1 MPQSLAKKQ
10 AMLTR
15 TAGEARS
22 AAVTVRRERRESALP
37 PEEEERLAGW
47 WALRLARMKS
57 ASSLEMQRC
66 AAGSSVIRKY
76 QAAHLGPVSH
86 FNFGKFP

>member
-22 AAVTVRRERRESALP
+22 AAITVRRERRESALP
-37 PEEEERLAGW
+37 EPEERLAGW
-47 WALRLARMKS
+47 WALRLANIKS

-76 QAAHLGPVSH
+76 QAAHLRPVSH
-86 FNFGKFP
+86 F

>member
-22 AAVTVRRERRESALP
+22 AAVTVRRERMESALP
-37 PEEEERLAGW
+37 PEEERLPGW

-76 QAAHLGPVSH
+76 QAAHLRPVSH
-86 FNFGKFP
+86 FNLKYFHS